1 MNRMPSGLQ
10 SLLVAA
16 SLAAASPCLTAQR
29 PADTTTSIAKAG
41 MEQRVRER
49 VAAVV
54 QNRLQLSEEQMGK
67 LRDVN
72 AKYEPRRRALFADE
86 RDARVSLRTQLQRG
100 KAADQTAISSAIDRM
115 LKTQRARLDIVEQE
129 QRDLS
134 AFMTPS
140 QRAGYLAL
148 QEQIRRR
155 VDEMRRGRGGRNGV
169 MPRP

>member
-1 MNRMPSGLQ
+1 MNRTTVPLRSV
-10 SLLVAA
+10 LVAA
-16 SLAAASPCLTAQR
+16 SLLAFAPGIGAQR
-29 PADTTTSIAKAG
+29 PVDSASAPAKAG

-49 VAAVV
+49 VATVV
-54 QNRLQLSEEQMGK
+54 QSRLRLSDDQMRK

-72 AKYEPRRRALFADE
+72 AKYESRRRTLFADE
-86 RDARVSLRTQLQRG
+86 REARVTLRTQLQRG
-100 KAADQTAISSAIDRM
+100 NAGDQTAISSAIDKM
-115 LKTQRARLDIVEQE
+115 LKTQRARLDIAEQE

-134 AFMTPS
+134 AFMTPA

-155 VDEMRRGRGGRNGV
+155 VDEMRRGRAARGA